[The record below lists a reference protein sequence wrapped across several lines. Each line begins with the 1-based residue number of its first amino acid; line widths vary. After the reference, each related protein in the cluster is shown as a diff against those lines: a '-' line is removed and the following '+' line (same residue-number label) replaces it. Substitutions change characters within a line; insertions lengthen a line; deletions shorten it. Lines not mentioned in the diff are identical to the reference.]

1 MADKEASLDATDH
14 GILRILSSDGRISMK
29 ELGSR
34 VHLTG
39 QAVKNRVERLE
50 ALGFIRHYTFSMNCP
65 MYGYKIH
72 ALIQADVKFG
82 GREEFVRLLRESGY
96 PVIHCYKTTG
106 TGAYT
111 ADMYFRTFEELQD
124 FTAQLEKFAVC
135 RVETVLEE
143 ITIN

>member
-14 GILRILSSDGRISMK
+14 EILRILSLDGRISMK
-29 ELGSR
+29 ELGAK

-50 ALGFIRHYTFSMNCP
+50 SLGFIRHYTFSMNCP

-72 ALIQADVKFG
+72 ALLHADVKFG
-82 GREEFVRLLRESGY
+82 GREEFICLIRESGY
-96 PVIHCYKTTG
+96 PVIHCYKITG
-106 TGAYT
+106 TGAYI
-111 ADMYFRTFEELQD
+111 ADMYFHSFEELQY
-124 FTAQLEKFAVC
+124 FTEQLEKFAVC

-143 ITIN
+143 ININ